1 MAISAQ
7 DILDLNGSMEA
18 ARNYG
23 AGLGTL
29 VSQMSASVVTNT
41 DGLAVVV
48 AQNVVASGS
57 ITPTDGDREVVVTG
71 LATVTFAVVSLSG
84 SPSQYHQSST
94 ITAGSVAG
102 TLVIA
107 SWTAD
112 NVAITTPKSASA
124 GWAKVEWLATG
135 TA

>member
-18 ARNYG
+18 ARNFG
-23 AGLGTL
+23 DGLGTEVNTL
-29 VSQMSASVVTNT
+29 KNHNVVT
-41 DGLAVVV
+41 
-48 AQNVVASGS
+48 SGS
-57 ITPTDGDREVVVTG
+57 VTPTDGDREVVDSG
-71 LATVTFAVVSLSG
+71 LSAVTFAVVSLSG
-84 SPSQYHQSST
+84 SPSADHSIST

-102 TLVIA
+102 MLVIQ
-107 SWTAD
+107 SWAALGVGNENFT
-112 NVAITTPKSASA
+112 SAST

>member
-18 ARNYG
+18 ARNFG
-23 AGLGTL
+23 DGLGTEVNTL
-29 VSQMSASVVTNT
+29 KNHNVVT
-41 DGLAVVV
+41 
-48 AQNVVASGS
+48 SGS
-57 ITPTDGDREVVVTG
+57 VTPTDGDREVVVTG
-71 LATVTFAVVSLSG
+71 LAAVTFAVVSLSG